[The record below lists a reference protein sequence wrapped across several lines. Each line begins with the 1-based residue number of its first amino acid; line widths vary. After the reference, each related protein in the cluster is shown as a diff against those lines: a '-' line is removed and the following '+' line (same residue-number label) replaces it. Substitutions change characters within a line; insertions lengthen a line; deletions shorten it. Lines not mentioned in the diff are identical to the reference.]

1 MNTQNYSTHTI
12 QEKFGSIL
20 VKIKTKNMTI
30 ETTTVEQ
37 TANAVL
43 KTEAKTLYYLI
54 IKNKKGEQMVINV
67 GKKTHEEV
75 TKLNKNDK

>member
-1 MNTQNYSTHTI
+1 MEIT
-12 QEKFGSIL
+12 
-20 VKIKTKNMTI
+20 
-30 ETTTVEQ
+30 TTTVEQ